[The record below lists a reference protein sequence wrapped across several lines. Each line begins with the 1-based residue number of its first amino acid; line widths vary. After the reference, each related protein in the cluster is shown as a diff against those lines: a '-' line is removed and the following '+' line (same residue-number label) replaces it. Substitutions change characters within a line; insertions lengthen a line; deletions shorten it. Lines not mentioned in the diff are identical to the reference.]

1 MQSGEGLRKVEVVCF
16 ASSLV
21 MRQGKVLKPKLSRTS
36 FQCLS
41 ESASVS
47 PRNASAAIADGT
59 LAAPDEPIAGRD
71 GRVCLTNNAA
81 RRALRGIA
89 LGCRNWPAPVPSAGP
104 IVPPSCHPITLPSQR
119 RRCQSMAFR
128 RMQACACRLRVRR
141 CARPYRRSFRLPPAR
156 ITALAMGGTQSDGYR
171 GGRVN
176 SARNNASERS
186 KPSSVRINDFD
197 LLTGSPI
204 NPFL

>member
-1 MQSGEGLRKVEVVCF
+1 M
-16 ASSLV
+16 
-21 MRQGKVLKPKLSRTS
+21 LKPKLSRTS

-104 IVPPSCHPITLPSQR
+104 IVPPSCHPHHAAVSTT
-119 RRCQSMAFR
+119 SMPKHGLSAHAS
-128 RMQACACRLRVRR
+128 MRL
-141 CARPYRRSFRLPPAR
+141 
-156 ITALAMGGTQSDGYR
+156 
-171 GGRVN
+171 
-176 SARNNASERS
+176 SA
-186 KPSSVRINDFD
+186 KSSPMCSPV
-197 LLTGSPI
+197 SPI
-204 NPFL
+204 FPLPACTNYRLGNGRHAERRLSRRQCKQRPEQCFRTLQAFVGQDQ